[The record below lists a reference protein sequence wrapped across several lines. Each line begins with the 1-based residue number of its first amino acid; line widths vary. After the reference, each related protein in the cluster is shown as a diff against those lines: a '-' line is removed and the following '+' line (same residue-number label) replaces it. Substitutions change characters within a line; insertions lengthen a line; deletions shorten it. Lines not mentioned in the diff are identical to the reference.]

1 MTFDEWVSDEFGKA
15 IEFDPFTGK
24 SQTSGEIWRKKAKE
38 KLGGYKQRKP
48 ARDTREEELNQAL

>member
-48 ARDTREEELNQAL
+48 ARDTREEE